1 MDFFINIFSSL
12 INWLNSYVGDYG
24 WALVLLGVITKLII
38 LPLYVKQIQVSIEL
52 SEKMKKIRPYM
63 LKLQE
68 KYKDIKDPETMRE
81 LYKKQ
86 MELYQNLGFN
96 PIGGCFTSILLS
108 LIQLPIL
115 AGVFFAVKKEI
126 NILQNISF
134 LWIKSLAKSDMI
146 LFLLYVLSMY
156 VSFKVM
162 PTSYDDEQ
170 SKKQAEQF
178 QIIMLLLFSFLFYS
192 FPSAFILYWLAFNLT
207 SIPISIILYKIFKP
221 KEITQEQLNRI
232 AKIAEEK

>member
-1 MDFFINIFSSL
+1 MDFLVNIFSKL
-12 INWLNSYVGDYG
+12 IMFLNGYVDDYG
-24 WALVLLGVITKLII
+24 WALVLLGIITKLII

-52 SEKMKKIRPYM
+52 SEKMKKIKPYIT
-63 LKLQE
+63 KLQE
-68 KYKDIKDPETMRE
+68 KYGNTKDPQVMQE

-96 PIGGCFTSILLS
+96 PIGGCFTSIVLS
-108 LIQLPIL
+108 FIQLPIL

-126 NILQNISF
+126 DILNNVSF
-134 LWIKSLAKSDMI
+134 LWVKSLAKPDMI

-156 VSFKVM
+156 ISFKTM
-162 PTSYDDEQ
+162 PSSYDDEQ

-178 QIIMLLLFSFLFYS
+178 QIIMLLMFSILFFS

-207 SIPISIILYKIFKP
+207 SIPISIILYRIFKP
-221 KEITQEQLNRI
+221 KDLTQEQLEKI

>member
-1 MDFFINIFSSL
+1 MDFFINIFSNL
-12 INWLNSYVGDYG
+12 INWLNSFVNDYG
-24 WALVLLGVITKLII
+24 LALVLLGIITKLII
-38 LPLYVKQIQVSIEL
+38 LPLYVKQIQVSVEL
-52 SEKMKKIRPYM
+52 SEKMKKIRPYL

-68 KYKDIKDPETMRE
+68 KYGNTKDPQAMQE

-108 LIQLPIL
+108 FIQLPIL

-126 NILQNISF
+126 SILENVSF
-134 LWIKSLAKSDMI
+134 LWIKSLAKPDMI

-156 VSFKVM
+156 LSFKVM
-162 PTSYDDEQ
+162 PSSYDDEQ
-170 SKKQAEQF
+170 SKKQAEQI
-178 QIIMLLLFSFLFYS
+178 QIIMLLMFSFLFFS

-207 SIPISIILYKIFKP
+207 SIPINIVLYKIFKP
-221 KEITQEQLNRI
+221 KEISQEQL
-232 AKIAEEK
+232 AKISKITE

>member
-1 MDFFINIFSSL
+1 
-12 INWLNSYVGDYG
+12 
-24 WALVLLGVITKLII
+24 
-38 LPLYVKQIQVSIEL
+38 
-52 SEKMKKIRPYM
+52 M

>member
-1 MDFFINIFSSL
+1 MDFFINIFSNL
-12 INWLNSYVGDYG
+12 INWLNSFVNDYG
-24 WALVLLGVITKLII
+24 LALVLLGIITKLII
-38 LPLYVKQIQVSIEL
+38 LPLYVKQIQVSVEL
-52 SEKMKKIRPYM
+52 SERMKKIRPYL

-68 KYKDIKDPETMRE
+68 KYGNTKDPQAMQE

-108 LIQLPIL
+108 FIQLPIL

-126 NILQNISF
+126 SILENVSF
-134 LWIKSLAKSDMI
+134 LWIKSLAKPDMI

-156 VSFKVM
+156 LSFKVM
-162 PTSYDDEQ
+162 PSSYDDEQ
-170 SKKQAEQF
+170 SKKQAEQI
-178 QIIMLLLFSFLFYS
+178 QIIMLLMFSFLFFS

-207 SIPISIILYKIFKP
+207 SIPINIVLYKIFKP
-221 KEITQEQLNRI
+221 KEISQEQL
-232 AKIAEEK
+232 AKISKITE